1 MKFEPDLKLCEIQ
14 QRQLLSLWKENNY
27 MSRLIETTERTI
39 CAPESF
45 NVYRNFGKLKYC
57 KTLNADK
64 KLKSS
69 ISNLLD
75 EYFKNEEKVY
85 LLFSGKSSQI
95 DKFALWDYSYP
106 IFVIKYENVRHWID
120 LAIDESSYM
129 LMVSSLNFKIVIDIS
144 NLAEEDHSNTRTIYL
159 KNSDF
164 IS

>member
-1 MKFEPDLKLCEIQ
+1 MNILRIRK
-14 QRQLLSLWKENNY
+14 R
-27 MSRLIETTERTI
+27 
-39 CAPESF
+39 
-45 NVYRNFGKLKYC
+45 
-57 KTLNADK
+57 
-64 KLKSS
+64 S
-69 ISNLLD
+69 I
-75 EYFKNEEKVY
+75 

-164 IS
+164 IFKVLIVIGAEIVKKNENRVFKI